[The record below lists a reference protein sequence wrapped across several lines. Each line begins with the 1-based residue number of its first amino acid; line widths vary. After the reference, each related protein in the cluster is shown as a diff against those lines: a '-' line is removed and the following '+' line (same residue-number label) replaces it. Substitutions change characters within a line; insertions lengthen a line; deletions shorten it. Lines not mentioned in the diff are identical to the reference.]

1 MSFSDIILLAA
12 KVLTYSFLSTL
23 LGYFL
28 FSFSDNGKKKFLF
41 ALSFIFLLSGAI
53 TTVIVLF
60 YLYFLYRVSYDSEK
74 VHSERAHNES
84 LKEQRQIKN
93 EISELK
99 EKVTSLHSICDKKAS
114 SIDRLR
120 EENDS
125 LLKQL
130 EESESNS

>member
-1 MSFSDIILLAA
+1 MSFLDIILLTA
-12 KVLTYSFLSTL
+12 KFLTYSFLSTL
-23 LGYFL
+23 LGSFL
-28 FSFSDNGKKKFLF
+28 FIISDNGKKKFLF

-53 TTVIVLF
+53 TTVIVLL

-74 VHSERAHNES
+74 VQSERAHNEA

-99 EKVTSLHSICDKKAS
+99 EKVTALHSICGKKSS

-120 EENDS
+120 KENES
-125 LLKQL
+125 LLARPQEK
-130 EESESNS
+130 